1 MPADPVLTRA
11 EAQQRAETVSDVAYE
26 VALDL
31 TGDAET
37 FRSTTRATFA
47 AEPGSE
53 TFVDLVATQVH
64 RAELNGQPLPAE
76 AIGEGRLHLRG
87 LAADNELVV
96 EADCA
101 YERTGVGLHRF
112 ADPLDGAVY
121 LHTQFEPFDAHRVY
135 ACFDQPDLKAPFA
148 LTVTAP
154 SDWVVLSNTVESD
167 RAEVT
172 TAPGVPATR
181 WTFPP
186 TLPISTYLTAL
197 VAGPFQGMQRTHD
210 GIELG
215 WWARASLYPY
225 LEPDADE
232 LFTITAQGL
241 DYFQRAFAIPY
252 PFGRYDQVLVP
263 EFNFGAME
271 NPGCVTY
278 NEAYVFRSAVT
289 DARRQA
295 RASTILHEMAHM
307 WFGNL
312 VTMRWWDDLWLN
324 ESFATYMG
332 HRALAEATRFT
343 DAWAAFASQLKA
355 WAVEQDQL
363 PSTHPITADLV
374 DTDAI
379 RTHFDGITYAKGA
392 SVLKQLVA
400 WVGDE
405 GFRAG
410 IRDYFARHEYGN
422 ADLRDFLGALE
433 EASGRDL
440 ATWSQ
445 EWLETSGVETLQV
458 DREDVGVRLTP
469 LPPEVGDDVTR
480 RHRITVGAWG
490 DAGDAGAAG
499 AAEAK
504 DEADP
509 AGAGRP
515 LVRRARATLD
525 VPGQP
530 TGVVLGEGE
539 AGSGA
544 PATGWPAPE
553 APIVLPNDTDDAYAK
568 LRLDEATVAALTE
581 RLGDLDDA
589 VASAVAWG
597 ALWEQTRDAALP
609 ARTLVDLVARH
620 APSLADLTSLQLVQR
635 RGVSAAD
642 RYGDPAN
649 RDHAHARLLA
659 SGQDALAACAPGSDH
674 QLAWVQ
680 HLIEVG
686 PADDVDHRAWLV
698 GLLRG
703 DVAVP
708 GLTVD
713 QDLRWSLIVRLSAD
727 GAADEEVVARELER
741 DPTDQGVRRAAT
753 ARAARPGAGSKE
765 HAWRALLEDR
775 ELPLATLRA
784 MAAGLWR
791 FGQEEVLAAYAE
803 RLPEA
808 VEAAWRD
815 RVLEEAIALTRQ
827 LYPGTVIRAR
837 TLEVADA
844 VLADDALPAPARR
857 VISEE
862 RALTARALA
871 AREADAAAAT
881 G

>member
-1 MPADPVLTRA
+1 VPAEPVLTRD
-11 EAQQRAETVSDVAYE
+11 EARQRAETVREVSYA

-31 TGDAET
+31 TGDAHT
-37 FRSTTRATFA
+37 FRSTTRVTFA
-47 AEPGSE
+47 ASQGAD
-53 TFVDLVATQVH
+53 TVIDLVAERVH
-64 RAELNGQPLPAE
+64 RAELNGAPLPADDL
-76 AIGEGRLHLRG
+76 AEGRLHLRG
-87 LAADNELVV
+87 LAADNELLV

-112 ADPLDGAVY
+112 ADPVDGAVY

-172 TAPGVPATR
+172 TAPGAEATR

-197 VAGPFQGMQRTHD
+197 VAGPFKGVQRTHE

-215 WWARASLYPY
+215 WWARASLFPY
-225 LEPDADE
+225 LEADADE
-232 LFTITAQGL
+232 LFTVTAQGF
-241 DYFQRAFAIPY
+241 DYFQSVFAIPY

-332 HRALAEATRFT
+332 HRALVEATRFT
-343 DAWAAFASQLKA
+343 DAWAAFAAQLKA
-355 WAVEQDQL
+355 WALEQDQL

-405 GFRAG
+405 GFFAG

-422 ADLRDFLGALE
+422 AELADFLGALE

-440 ATWSQ
+440 AAWSQ
-445 EWLETSGVETLQV
+445 EWLETSGVETLTV
-458 DREDVGVRLTP
+458 EREDGGVRLTP
-469 LPPEVGDDVTR
+469 LPPEVGDDLTR
-480 RHRITVGAWG
+480 RHRLTVGAY
-490 DAGDAGAAG
+490 GDAGAAATSPATG
-499 AAEAK
+499 A
-504 DEADP
+504 D
-509 AGAGRP
+509 AGPTGQP
-515 LVRRARATLD
+515 LSRLAHATVD

-530 TGVVLGEGE
+530 TGVVLG
-539 AGSGA
+539 AGASARGA

-553 APIVLPNDTDDAYAK
+553 APIVLPNDTDDAFVK
-568 LRLDEATVAALTE
+568 LRLDERTVAALGE

-597 ALWEQTRDAALP
+597 ALWEQVRDAELP
-609 ARTLVDLVARH
+609 AGDLVDLVARH
-620 APSLADLTSLQLVQR
+620 AAALSDLTALQLVQR
-635 RGVSAAD
+635 RGVAAAD
-642 RYGDPAN
+642 RYGAPTRRAD
-649 RDHAHARLLA
+649 AHARLLA
-659 SGQDALAACAPGSDH
+659 AAQHALKGCAPGGDH

-686 PADDVDHRAWLV
+686 PATDVDHRAWLV

-703 DVAVP
+703 EAEVP
-708 GLTVD
+708 GLAVD

-727 GAADEEVVARELER
+727 GAADEEVVAAELER
-741 DPTDQGVRRAAT
+741 DPTDLGVRRAAT

-765 HAWRALLEDR
+765 HAWQALLTDR

-784 MAAGLWR
+784 MASGFWR
-791 FGQEEVLAAYAE
+791 YGQEEVLAAFAE
-803 RLPEA
+803 RYPEA
-808 VEAAWRD
+808 VAAAWRD
-815 RVLEEAIALTRQ
+815 RNLEEALSLTRQ
-827 LYPGTVIRAR
+827 LYPSTVITER
-837 TLEVADA
+837 TLEIADG
-844 VLADDALPAPARR
+844 VLADDDLPDPARR
-857 VISEE
+857 VVSEE
-862 RALTARALA
+862 RAGTARALA
-871 AREADAAAAT
+871 ARQADAAD
-881 G
+881 